1 MNSANPKFED
11 AIQKIQTNLE
21 RHISNLEK
29 EGKVGDVEDSSDEED
44 EYGARNNANEELL
57 SRVLADYSLKDGSS
71 PSVLRESIQSGS
83 CLICLSS
90 VKRNEAIWN
99 CGTCYDSFHL
109 QCIQRWARDSL
120 KSSKDAQNWACPKC
134 RSSYSHKS
142 IPFEYRCYCGQTRD
156 PALDPWNLPHSC
168 GNVCN
173 RPLDPLC
180 GHFCTLLCH
189 PGPCLPCPKV
199 VTERCHCKQSAPAT
213 RRCFSRHWSCNKVC
227 NQKLSCGKHLCP
239 LPCHQGECSPCK
251 KTSVQL
257 CSCKRHQEQRDCSN
271 PDWQCKDKCL
281 KPLTC
286 GHHLCDIVCHFDKCG
301 PCKLSGV
308 RRCPCGK
315 SKYQLDCTIATP
327 TCKDTC
333 GKKLSCDVHICMDRC
348 HRGDCGPCIQT
359 LPKVCRC
366 GTKSKE
372 VPCTTEFLCDIKCKM
387 LRNCGK
393 HSCNKK
399 CCDGS
404 SCLSCEQLCNKTLS
418 CKNHKCPSICHTG
431 ICYPCMETKEIS
443 CSCGESKMTVPCGME
458 KSVKA
463 PKCKNKCDRSSSCN
477 HKKIQT
483 HSCHYGPCPSCSLIC
498 GKTLKCSHICK
509 SKCHEMVSVK
519 MTNQKASGPWEAKS
533 FIEKKNLPCP
543 DCNEPV
549 TVCCL
554 GGHDEMSLPCYAS
567 KVSSCGRACGRILPC
582 GNHNCTRKCHKVKN
596 AVDSTSAGSNCYKC
610 EVQCDKSRP
619 SGCAHRCPKTC
630 HPGSCGNC
638 KIMIWLNCHCGIN
651 KIYINCH
658 ELNNA
663 DDEKKYTLRSCKDQ
677 CPKLL
682 PCGHRCSQ
690 ICHDNPCPESNC
702 SKKVKLYCIC
712 KKVKKEFICS
722 TIPLNERNPLKCL
735 SDCPSKQIK
744 PKEAA
749 KTPMDDITAEQNL
762 ASTYNKERRGKN
774 RRRRRSDV
782 ESESPSTISKYK
794 FYFVAFIG
802 FIVSVLLYYY
812 YT

>member
-315 SKYQLDCTIATP
+315 KEIVDLAFKHFQ
-327 TCKDTC
+327 KFV
-333 GKKLSCDVHICMDRC
+333 DVV
-348 HRGDCGPCIQT
+348 
-359 LPKVCRC
+359 PKARRYPAQQSFYVTSNAKCS
-366 GTKSKE
+366 GIVENIHATKSAVME
-372 VPCTTEFLCDIKCKM
+372 VVAYPVSK
-387 LRNCGK
+387 
-393 HSCNKK
+393 
-399 CCDGS
+399 
-404 SCLSCEQLCNKTLS
+404 LCNKTLS

-463 PKCKNKCDRSSSCN
+463 PKCKNN
-477 HKKIQT
+477 
-483 HSCHYGPCPSCSLIC
+483 
-498 GKTLKCSHICK
+498 
-509 SKCHEMVSVK
+509 KCHEMVSVK

-722 TIPLNERNPLKCL
+722 TIPLNERNPRKCL

-782 ESESPSTISKYK
+782 ES
-794 FYFVAFIG
+794 